1 MSYGRRSMGGK
12 RIRMNESPPHN
23 DFPATPMTTGGES
36 VYGQQYD
43 NFEQQAAEEPVDDTS
58 YDPMAYYQ
66 AQQQEM
72 LLQATQHVQ
81 ASQHEI
87 QEAQRRAQEADSEL
101 DSEARGGRRGRHA
114 AQAAKAALSMMNESS
129 AQMDRYLVSSIG
141 RILVFVFIEQ

>member
-43 NFEQQAAEEPVDDTS
+43 NFEQQAAGSNLDSSFEEPVDDAS

-101 DSEARGGRRGRHA
+101 DSDARGGRRGRHA

-129 AQMDRYLVSSIG
+129 AQMDRYLVAM
-141 RILVFVFIEQ
+141 LVER